1 MVVAP
6 HTSNWDFFVGLGA
19 RSMMGTDTRY
29 VGKRELFRF
38 PFGYIFRA
46 LGGYPVDRSKN
57 NKFVDAVCELFNSK
71 DNFSICLTPEGTR
84 SYAPIWKTGFW
95 HIAHN
100 LNIPIVM
107 IGMDY
112 KSKSVVIKEPFL
124 TSEHVESDISKMKE
138 YFMQFEGLH
147 PELGVR

>member
-1 MVVAP
+1 
-6 HTSNWDFFVGLGA
+6 
-19 RSMMGTDTRY
+19 MMGTDTRY

-57 NKFVDAVCELFNSK
+57 NRFVDAVCELFNSK
-71 DNFSICLTPEGTR
+71 DKFSICLTPEGTR
-84 SYAPIWKTGFW
+84 SYAPVWKTGFW

-124 TSEHVESDISKMKE
+124 TSEDVESDISKMKE
-138 YFMQFEGLH
+138 YFMQFEGFH
-147 PELGVR
+147 PELGVH

>member
-138 YFMQFEGLH
+138 YFMQFEGFH
-147 PELGVR
+147 PELGVH

>member
-1 MVVAP
+1 
-6 HTSNWDFFVGLGA
+6 
-19 RSMMGTDTRY
+19 MMGTDTRY